1 MGFLKEETN
10 LSKEDAVPKITFHTF
25 LQQNEIHLH
34 IVDSTII
41 LLNRLYF
48 LTHLMSHLRWDGSH
62 SAEVNENINLGYSQ
76 DQGYSGLG
84 LALWQPHFA

>member
-10 LSKEDAVPKITFHTF
+10 LSKEGAVPKKTFHAF

-34 IVDSTII
+34 IVDSTIT

-48 LTHLMSHLRWDGSH
+48 VTHLMSHLRWDGSH
-62 SAEVNENINLGYSQ
+62 SAEVNE
-76 DQGYSGLG
+76 GLG
-84 LALWQPHFA
+84 LCLILKRVFVAH